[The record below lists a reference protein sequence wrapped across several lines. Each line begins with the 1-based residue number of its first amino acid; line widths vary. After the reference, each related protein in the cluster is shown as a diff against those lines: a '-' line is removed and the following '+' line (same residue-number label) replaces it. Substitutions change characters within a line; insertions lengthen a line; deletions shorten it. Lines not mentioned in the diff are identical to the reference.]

1 MALSMQQIQQQ
12 VRDAATEVC
21 DKSELPAGSLFV
33 VGCSSSEITG
43 HTIGAEPSPVVGQAV
58 VDALVDVLRPR
69 GIHLAAQCCEHL
81 NRALVVERE
90 AMVGRWWAEEV
101 NARPIPTAG
110 GSFATAA
117 CQTFAHPMVVESMR
131 ADAGLDIGATL
142 IGMHLRA
149 VAVPVRLA
157 HNQVGE
163 ASVTAARTRPKYI
176 GGVRTQ
182 YNDALAHTPG
192 CPPKH

>member
-1 MALSMQQIQQQ
+1 MALSVQQIQQQ
-12 VRDAATEVC
+12 VRDAATELC
-21 DKSELPAGSLFV
+21 DKSELSAGSLFV

-43 HTIGAEPSPVVGQAV
+43 HAIGAEPSPVVGQAV
-58 VDALVDVLRPR
+58 VDALLDVLQPR
-69 GIHLAAQCCEHL
+69 GIHLVAQCCEHL

-90 AMVGRWWAEEV
+90 AMVGKWWAEEV

-117 CQTFAHPMVVESMR
+117 YQTFADPMVVESMR
-131 ADAGLDIGATL
+131 ADAGLDIGATF
-142 IGMHLRA
+142 IGMHLRV
-149 VAVPVRLA
+149 VAVPVRLV
-157 HNQVGE
+157 HNQVG
-163 ASVTAARTRPKYI
+163 AAPVTAARTRPKFI
-176 GGVRTQ
+176 GGARAQ